1 MPTRSVHQS
10 THTSFIFSLRYGTQF
25 SEGEFLSLSEY
36 LIHMYISYF
45 VRIQRMV
52 GSESTVHTVHTNS
65 VADPVHTNSVAD
77 LHCSDVGADMTCY
90 FDADPA
96 KQASIISYE
105 IGMFLINVL
114 KLKIAKIK
122 KLYGFL
128 G

>member
-1 MPTRSVHQS
+1 M
-10 THTSFIFSLRYGTQF
+10 
-25 SEGEFLSLSEY
+25 
-36 LIHMYISYF
+36 
-45 VRIQRMV
+45 VR
-52 GSESTVHTVHTNS
+52 SESTVHTVHTNS

-77 LHCSDVGADMTCY
+77 LHCSDVGADLTCY

-96 KQASIISYE
+96 KQASIISNE
-105 IGMFLINVL
+105 IGMFLINSL